1 MDAEE
6 FEVAVGTLPP
16 EGSIEEVAGVVEER
30 AGADTARIA
39 VDVDRTLTTGDG
51 EPWFE
56 DGLGPEPN
64 ERAIEVVNELYVRGH
79 TILIWTA
86 RPWSVAA
93 ETAGW
98 LTAHGVRYHGLR
110 MEKGSGDVYLDDKA
124 IDARSL

>member
-1 MDAEE
+1 MDD
-6 FEVAVGTLPP
+6 
-16 EGSIEEVAGVVEER
+16 GVVTVESLPDGSVEEAAAAIEDR
-30 AGADTARIA
+30 AGAERARIA
-39 VDVDRTLTTGDG
+39 VDVDHTLTTGNG
-51 EPWFE
+51 EPWFV
-56 DGLGPEPN
+56 DGLGPEPHQ
-64 ERAIEVVNELYVRGH
+64 RTVEVVNELYRRGH

-86 RPWSVAA
+86 RPWSVAG

>member
-6 FEVAVGTLPP
+6 IEAAVGSLPS
-16 EGSIEEVAGVVEER
+16 EGSTEELATAVEER
-30 AGADTARIA
+30 AGGDDARIA
-39 VDVDRTLTTGDG
+39 VDVDMTLTTGDG

-64 ERAIEVVNELYVRGH
+64 ERAIGVVNELYVRGH